1 MAKLTERQRRFVDE
15 YIISGNATEAARNA
29 GYSEKYAGTNSDK
42 LLKNTNVKAELD
54 KRMQE
59 VQTNKI
65 AKAEE
70 VLEFLTASMRGEI
83 LEPTLVTTEFGGQ
96 DIKEV
101 KPNVSTR
108 IRAGELLGKRYQL
121 FTDKVS
127 VDANVQGVLFIDDLE
142 D

>member
-1 MAKLTERQRRFVDE
+1 MAKLTERQKRFVDE

-29 GYSEKYAGTNSDK
+29 GYSEKYVNSTASK
-42 LLKNTNVKAELD
+42 ILQNTAIKAELD

-83 LEPTLVTTEFGGQ
+83 LEPVTVTNEFGGQ

-127 VDANVQGVLFIDDLE
+127 VDANVQGVLFIDDIE

>member
-1 MAKLTERQRRFVDE
+1 MAKLTERQKRFVDE
-15 YIISGNATEAARNA
+15 YIISGVAEDAAIKA
-29 GYSEKYAGTNSDK
+29 GYSVKYARGSAHK
-42 LLKNTNVKAELD
+42 LIANVGIKAELD

-83 LEPTLVTTEFGGQ
+83 LEPVTVTNEFGGQ